1 MRKEYKRSRDLLE
14 KSDILPAELL
24 TCQISVSKHRNDI
37 SLLKSGGIESFF
49 QSGIAL
55 IRKNN
60 KPEQLIL
67 LKLSTRS
74 LQKKHR
80 KIEKTSM

>member
-1 MRKEYKRSRDLLE
+1 MRKEYERSRDLLV
-14 KSDILPAELL
+14 KSDILPAELFI
-24 TCQISVSKHRNDI
+24 CQISVTKLRNDI
-37 SLLKSGGIESFF
+37 SLLKSGDIESFF

-55 IRKNN
+55 VRKNN
-60 KPEQLIL
+60 RPEQLIL
-67 LKLSTRS
+67 LKLSIRS